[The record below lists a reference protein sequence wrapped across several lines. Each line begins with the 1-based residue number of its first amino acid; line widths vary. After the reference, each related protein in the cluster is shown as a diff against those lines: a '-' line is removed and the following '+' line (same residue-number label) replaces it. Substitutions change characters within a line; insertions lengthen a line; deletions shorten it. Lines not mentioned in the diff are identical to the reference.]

1 VPLPATIF
9 APTTSQ
15 DKAVANMVAGK
26 GTTPV
31 VGNFD
36 DEYARLNL
44 LGGIPV
50 LAGAALNPM
59 ADWVLKVYKT
69 TVRPFQVST
78 PLVTTGAYRIARHP
92 MYLGMVLIVI
102 RVALLMGSLSP
113 FLPVIIFA
121 LLMELIFVQVEERML
136 E

>member
-1 VPLPATIF
+1 MANSKTLP
-9 APTTSQ
+9 PTYLLISL
-15 DKAVANMVAGK
+15 AAMVGLHFLL
-26 GTTPV
+26 PV
-31 VGNFD
+31 KKLLP
-36 DEYARLNL
+36 YPANL

-59 ADWVLKVYKT
+59 ADRVLKVYKT